1 MSHAIIYY
9 GGDPF
14 LSVARGLVLIE
25 RQSDDDDLI
34 KKEGERDDDDD
45 ENRDDEDAFGGVG
58 KKNDSCGRRWHLEI
72 SIDREAIWIQ
82 DDVIQAILLISII
95 RYYRASP
102 DDTKFAELVQKQS

>member
-1 MSHAIIYY
+1 MFDPELKSCEGPSEDCHKKCPHAIIYY

-45 ENRDDEDAFGGVG
+45 DENRDEDAFGGVG
-58 KKNDSCGRRWHLEI
+58 KKNDSCGRRWHLEVTPTCL
-72 SIDREAIWIQ
+72 RT
-82 DDVIQAILLISII
+82 
-95 RYYRASP
+95 YR
-102 DDTKFAELVQKQS
+102 V